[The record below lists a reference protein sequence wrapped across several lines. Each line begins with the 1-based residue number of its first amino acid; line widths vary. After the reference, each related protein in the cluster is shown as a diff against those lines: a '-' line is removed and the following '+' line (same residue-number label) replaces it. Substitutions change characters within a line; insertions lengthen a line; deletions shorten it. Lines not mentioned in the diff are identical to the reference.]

1 MTDSAAMDRHLRS
14 NGYAN
19 IVRSHDTLCDAARAP
34 RTDIPPRNVE
44 VPQPVF
50 SNPPRWLRCYHG
62 RMDDFEKKWR
72 RIQEQLRIQMN
83 GDEQPRIS
91 SGRTLFGIQSEGERK
106 MEEFARQI
114 EQERQEKQNRN
125 ESDGEQGE

>member
-1 MTDSAAMDRHLRS
+1 MND
-14 NGYAN
+14 
-19 IVRSHDTLCDAARAP
+19 
-34 RTDIPPRNVE
+34 
-44 VPQPVF
+44 
-50 SNPPRWLRCYHG
+50 
-62 RMDDFEKKWR
+62 MDDFEKKWR

-114 EQERQEKQNRN
+114 EREQQEKRAGKNPD
-125 ESDGEQGE
+125 SSS

>member
-1 MTDSAAMDRHLRS
+1 
-14 NGYAN
+14 
-19 IVRSHDTLCDAARAP
+19 
-34 RTDIPPRNVE
+34 
-44 VPQPVF
+44 
-50 SNPPRWLRCYHG
+50 
-62 RMDDFEKKWR
+62 MDDFEKKWR

-114 EQERQEKQNRN
+114 ERERQEKQNRN

>member
-1 MTDSAAMDRHLRS
+1 
-14 NGYAN
+14 
-19 IVRSHDTLCDAARAP
+19 
-34 RTDIPPRNVE
+34 
-44 VPQPVF
+44 
-50 SNPPRWLRCYHG
+50 
-62 RMDDFEKKWR
+62 MDDFEKKWK

-83 GDEQPRIS
+83 GDERTRIS